1 MQDKNNKQKLT
12 EALEVFDDEF
22 IKEFVKKKVFL
33 LRSIALG
40 LLLLSFLRVY
50 TIIRGK
56 LYAVNDNIEIIF
68 LSGVVVLM
76 EIWGIYEAMSR
87 LATRYYFFEREKDD
101 FTNALDKLQT
111 KYFSKASFIEWFRD
125 SFNIKK
131 NNNGEFN
138 KEFVF
143 LKYNLLDVSLNSTI
157 KKYFTP
163 IENVFLNI
171 TFDPLIIFTFSF
183 IWSVLVSLL
192 FT

>member
-1 MQDKNNKQKLT
+1 MD
-12 EALEVFDDEF
+12 
-22 IKEFVKKKVFL
+22 
-33 LRSIALG
+33 
-40 LLLLSFLRVY
+40 
-50 TIIRGK
+50 
-56 LYAVNDNIEIIF
+56 
-68 LSGVVVLM
+68 
-76 EIWGIYEAMSR
+76 IWGIYEAMSR
-87 LATRYYFFEREKDD
+87 LSTRYYFSKEKK
-101 FTNALDKLQT
+101 TILQMHWISLQT

-157 KKYFTP
+157 KEYFTP

-171 TFDPLIIFTFSF
+171 TFDPLIFFTFSF
-183 IWSVLVSLL
+183 ILSVLVSLL